1 MALAAVGNLVTATYR
16 LIGLE
21 VGKHPAIPYVL
32 VAQGLK
38 GDATLLPSP
47 PSRSFVTGNRD
58 RDGVRNTG
66 PGV

>member
-21 VGKHPAIPYVL
+21 VGKHPAFPYVL

-38 GDATLLPSP
+38 
-47 PSRSFVTGNRD
+47 
-58 RDGVRNTG
+58 
-66 PGV
+66 